1 MIYFLILKN
10 YSTVKKL
17 EEFVMGSF
25 LSKKKWVKIKNL
37 LLKGKEFSHL
47 NTCGEI
53 ILRKDVDL
61 DVLCFGINFDGY
73 FPARIHLWLQDH
85 ATAPPTPAVSDV
97 SSADSGYDC
106 Q

>member
-1 MIYFLILKN
+1 MRKNFNLFGGNCFNIEGDLILSNIKQVNSFYKTCLGCEMLYFFILKN

-25 LSKKKWVKIKNL
+25 LSKKNWVKIKNL

-61 DVLCFGINFDGY
+61 
-73 FPARIHLWLQDH
+73 
-85 ATAPPTPAVSDV
+85 
-97 SSADSGYDC
+97 
-106 Q
+106 